1 MENIENL
8 NNTFF
13 NLYGELYK
21 NTKFLTK
28 KQLDYMSSKLLEQ
41 YKVEFEKIAV
51 VKAISDKSELYE
63 FNLNYKH
70 KVPKRFLFFK
80 NRIAKIL
87 SKAVQREVQEYFD
100 SINNV
105 NNS

>member
-1 MENIENL
+1 MERISQL
-8 NNTFF
+8 NTTFF
-13 NLYGELYK
+13 KLYSELYK
-21 NTKFLTK
+21 NTKFLNK

-41 YKVEFEKIAV
+41 YKVEFEKVAV

-87 SKAVQREVQEYFD
+87 GKAVQREVQEYFK
-100 SINNV
+100 SINDF
-105 NNS
+105 NNQ